1 MNINNLQNAITYNDV
16 LEVALEELIKTH
28 SPIHS
33 PYYYR
38 CTINN
43 KDIRKLTLPDFISEC
58 EKCNYKQLIPF
69 ETHMTLIDEHF
80 LYICKVKIIFTNDK
94 NISCKRIS
102 YKYLLFLNLNKGL
115 FKSCSEKTFNQ
126 MIRCNMLKFNENE
139 NKYK

>member
-1 MNINNLQNAITYNDV
+1 MFIVFIF
-16 LEVALEELIKTH
+16 
-28 SPIHS
+28 
-33 PYYYR
+33 YR

-43 KDIRKLTLPDFISEC
+43 KDIRKLTLPDFINEC

-126 MIRCNMLKFNENE
+126 MIKCNMLKFDENE
-139 NKYK
+139 NK